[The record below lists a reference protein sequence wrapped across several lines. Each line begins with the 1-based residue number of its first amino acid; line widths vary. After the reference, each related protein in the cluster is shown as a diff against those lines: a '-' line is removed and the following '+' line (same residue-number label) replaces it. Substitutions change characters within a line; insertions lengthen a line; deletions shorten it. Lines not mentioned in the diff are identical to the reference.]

1 MKKRQNHLHDKNNI
15 IAVDST
21 NPETDIIKRAGKI
34 IQNSGVVIFPAQYLY
49 GVAVNAL
56 NEKSI
61 LKVFHLKKRP
71 INNPLLLLIHDQE
84 QLSGLVKSIPA
95 SAQLLMDA
103 FWPGNLT
110 IVFKAKNSISRLL
123 TANTAKIG
131 IRIPA
136 HPVAKALVKYLKSPI
151 TGTSAN
157 LSGQKGCSQINQL
170 GPSIIDNADLVLD
183 AGILKGGTGT
193 TIIDVTTSAKINIIR
208 QGEISALRINEIL
221 DKY

>member
-1 MKKRQNHLHDKNNI
+1 MHDKNNI
-15 IAVDST
+15 VAVDST

-49 GVAVNAL
+49 GVAVNASD
-56 NEKSI
+56 EKSI
-61 LKVFHLKKRP
+61 QRVFHIKKRP
-71 INNPLLLLIHDQE
+71 VNNPLLVLIHDQD
-84 QLSGLVKSIPA
+84 QLLSLVKSIPA

-110 IVFKAKNSISRLL
+110 IVFKAKKNVSRLL

-136 HPVAKALVKYLKSPI
+136 QPVAKALVKYLKSPI

-157 LSGQKGCSQINQL
+157 LSGQKGCSQINKL
-170 GPSIIDNADLVLD
+170 DPSIIDHADLVLD

-193 TIIDVTTSAKINIIR
+193 TIVDVTTSAKINIIR

-221 DKY
+221 DKS

>member
-1 MKKRQNHLHDKNNI
+1 MHDKNNI
-15 IAVDST
+15 VAVDST

-56 NEKSI
+56 DEKSI
-61 LKVFHLKKRP
+61 QRVFNLKKRP
-71 INNPLLLLIHDQE
+71 VNNPVLVLIHDQD
-84 QLSGLVKSIPA
+84 QLLNLVKSIPS

-110 IVFKAKNSISRLL
+110 IVFKAKNSVSRLL

-157 LSGQKGCSQINQL
+157 ISRQKGCSQINQL
-170 GPSIIDNADLVLD
+170 DPSIIDHADLILD

-193 TIIDVTTSAKINIIR
+193 TIVDVTTSAKINIIR

-221 DKY
+221 DKS

>member
-1 MKKRQNHLHDKNNI
+1 MHDKKNI
-15 IAVDST
+15 VAVDST
-21 NPETDIIKRAGKI
+21 NPETDIIERAGKI

-56 NEKSI
+56 KEKSI

-71 INNPLLLLIHDQE
+71 VNNPLLLLINDQE
-84 QLSGLVKSIPA
+84 QLLGLVKSIPT

-110 IVFKAKNSISRLL
+110 IVFKAKKSVSRLL

-157 LSGQKGCSQINQL
+157 LSGHKGCSQINQL
-170 GPSIIDNADLVLD
+170 DPSIIDHADLILD
-183 AGILKGGTGT
+183 AGRVKGGRGT
-193 TIIDVTTSAKINIIR
+193 TIVDVTASKINIIR
-208 QGEISALRINEIL
+208 QGEISAQSINEIL
-221 DKY
+221 DKF

>member
-1 MKKRQNHLHDKNNI
+1 LHDKNNI
-15 IAVDST
+15 VAVDST
-21 NPETDIIKRAGKI
+21 NLETDIIKRAGKI
-34 IQNSGVVIFPAQYLY
+34 IRNSGVVIFPAQYLY

-56 NEKSI
+56 DEKSI
-61 LKVFHLKKRP
+61 QRVFNLKKRP
-71 INNPLLLLIHDQE
+71 VNNPVLVLIHDQD
-84 QLSGLVKSIPA
+84 QLLNLVKSIPS

-110 IVFKAKNSISRLL
+110 IVFKAKNSVSRLL

-157 LSGQKGCSQINQL
+157 ISGQKGCSQINQL
-170 GPSIIDNADLVLD
+170 DPSIIDHADLILD

-193 TIIDVTTSAKINIIR
+193 TIVDVTTSAKINIIR

-221 DKY
+221 DKS

>member
-1 MKKRQNHLHDKNNI
+1 MHDKNNI
-15 IAVDST
+15 VAVDST

-49 GVAVNAL
+49 GVAVNASD
-56 NEKSI
+56 EKSI
-61 LKVFHLKKRP
+61 QRVFNLKKRP
-71 INNPLLLLIHDQE
+71 VNNPLLVLIHDLA
-84 QLSGLVKSIPA
+84 QLSDLVKSIPA

-110 IVFKAKNSISRLL
+110 IVFKAKNSVSRLL

-136 HPVAKALVKYLKSPI
+136 QPVAKALVKYLKSPI

-157 LSGQKGCSQINQL
+157 LSGHKGCSQINQL
-170 GPSIIDNADLVLD
+170 DSSIIDHADLVLD

-193 TIIDVTTSAKINIIR
+193 TIVDVTTSKINIIR

-221 DKY
+221 DKS

>member
-1 MKKRQNHLHDKNNI
+1 MHDKNNI
-15 IAVDST
+15 VAVDST

-71 INNPLLLLIHDQE
+71 INNPLLLLNHDQE
-84 QLSGLVKSIPA
+84 QLLSLVKSIPT

-110 IVFKAKNSISRLL
+110 IVFKAKNSVSRLL

-131 IRIPA
+131 VRIPA

-157 LSGQKGCSQINQL
+157 LSGQKGCSQINKL
-170 GPSIIDNADLVLD
+170 DPSIIDHADLILD
-183 AGILKGGTGT
+183 AGRLKGGMGT
-193 TIIDVTTSAKINIIR
+193 TIVDVTASKINIIR
-208 QGEISALRINEIL
+208 QGEISTQSINEIL
-221 DKY
+221 DKF

>member
-1 MKKRQNHLHDKNNI
+1 LHDENNI
-15 IAVDST
+15 VAVDST

-56 NEKSI
+56 DEKSI
-61 LKVFHLKKRP
+61 QRVFHIKRRP
-71 INNPLLLLIHDQE
+71 IHNPVLVLIHDQD
-84 QLSGLVKSIPA
+84 QLLNLVKSIPS

-110 IVFKAKNSISRLL
+110 IVFKAKNSVSRLL

-157 LSGQKGCSQINQL
+157 ISGQKGCSQINQL
-170 GPSIIDNADLVLD
+170 DPSIIDHADLILD

-193 TIIDVTTSAKINIIR
+193 TIVDVTTSAKINIIR

-221 DKY
+221 DKS

>member
-1 MKKRQNHLHDKNNI
+1 LHDKNNI
-15 IAVDST
+15 VAVDST

-84 QLSGLVKSIPA
+84 QLLSLVKSIPT

-110 IVFKAKNSISRLL
+110 IVFKAKKSVSRLL

-136 HPVAKALVKYLKSPI
+136 QPVAKALVKYLKSPI

-157 LSGQKGCSQINQL
+157 LSGQKGCSQINKL
-170 GPSIIDNADLVLD
+170 DPSIIDHADLILD
-183 AGILKGGTGT
+183 AGRLKGGMGT
-193 TIIDVTTSAKINIIR
+193 TIVDVTASKINIIR
-208 QGEISALRINEIL
+208 QGEISTTSINEIL
-221 DKY
+221 DKF

>member
-1 MKKRQNHLHDKNNI
+1 MHDKKNI
-15 IAVDST
+15 VAVDST
-21 NPETDIIKRAGKI
+21 NPETDIIERAGKI

-56 NEKSI
+56 KEKSI

-71 INNPLLLLIHDQE
+71 VNNPLLLLINDQE
-84 QLSGLVKSIPA
+84 QLLGLVKSIPE

-110 IVFKAKNSISRLL
+110 IVFKAKKSVSRLL

-157 LSGQKGCSQINQL
+157 LSGHKGCSQINQL
-170 GPSIIDNADLVLD
+170 DPSIIDHADLILD
-183 AGILKGGTGT
+183 AGRVKGGMGT
-193 TIIDVTTSAKINIIR
+193 TIVDVTASKINIIR
-208 QGEISALRINEIL
+208 QGEISAQSINEIL
-221 DKY
+221 DKF